1 MSLLLDALK
10 QAEQEKNQ
18 KKNLGST
25 TEEQAVGSSSAPEPK
40 SEAGQGNSRL
50 VELDVLPKFDLSIES
65 TPPSQP
71 TVKSAASK
79 ESANNQALS
88 LEGREELELQRLAVK
103 RASNITLDAS
113 STLELET
120 GDHIVADPVA
130 EEVEKT
136 QSESVLELPH
146 QVETLVTKLDKIDNT
161 AEVSSKSEPLV
172 DVTEK
177 ETRVVD
183 QDTVQSVLQTSGQ
196 HKKNSPYLWLGLLL
210 LIALLACGWYLYSL
224 TQSNYSNNTYESEEL
239 YLDDTVL
246 DDTLVAPD
254 NKIEKESLDNQQI
267 KTDKEPSKENY
278 TLMGMAKP
286 ISSLENQATTSS
298 TDFIIEPDQQSVIAY
313 PKAVRVRVK
322 RQQPAIFRTLNQ
334 AYKAYR
340 NNDLANAELLY
351 KQILRKQPSN
361 MDALLGLGTVAEQ
374 YGYVQ
379 RAQVLFEKVLRL
391 DGNQTIAR
399 NALIRLQK
407 SQTPAETES
416 RYKILQQKFP
426 DNAQVY
432 ASLANLYASQQRWQ
446 EAQQAY
452 FSAIERSPNNADFH
466 FNLAIS
472 LEHLRKKS
480 IALRY
485 YRQALQLAQNTPA
498 SFDKSVVEQRIQ
510 QLQGQ

>member
-1 MSLLLDALK
+1 
-10 QAEQEKNQ
+10 
-18 KKNLGST
+18 
-25 TEEQAVGSSSAPEPK
+25 
-40 SEAGQGNSRL
+40 
-50 VELDVLPKFDLSIES
+50 VLPKFDLSIES
-65 TPPSQP
+65 TPPSQL

-88 LEGREELELQRLAVK
+88 LEGREELERQRLAVK
-103 RASNITLDAS
+103 RPSNITLDAS

-136 QSESVLELPH
+136 QSESVLELPP

-161 AEVSSKSEPLV
+161 AEASSKPDSLA

-183 QDTVQSVLQTSGQ
+183 QDTIQSVLQTSGQ
-196 HKKNSPYLWLGLLL
+196 HKKHSPYLWLGLLL

-224 TQSNYSNNTYESEEL
+224 TQPNYSNNTYESEEL
-239 YLDDTVL
+239 YLDDIVL
-246 DDTLVAPD
+246 DDTLVGSD

-267 KTDKEPSKENY
+267 KTGKEPE
-278 TLMGMAKP
+278 P
-286 ISSLENQATTSS
+286 IKTVVQEKSISLSENQGAASS
-298 TDFIIEPDQQSVIAY
+298 SDFIIEPDQQSAIDY

-322 RQQPAIFRTLNQ
+322 HQQPAIFRTLNK

-361 MDALLGLGTVAEQ
+361 IDALLGLGTVAEQ

-407 SQTPAETES
+407 SQTPSETES

-426 DNAQVY
+426 DNTQVY

-452 FSAIERSPNNADFH
+452 FSAIEHSPNNADFH

-472 LEHLRKKS
+472 LEHLRKKN

-498 SFDKSVVEQRIQ
+498 SFDKSVVEHRIQ